1 MRNYNKLKK
10 IYSEF
15 TNDDY
20 EYTKEL
26 DDKIK
31 IKVLEA
37 LKLVPKQAIARL
49 SEILEQEKQGNKLF

>member
-31 IKVLEA
+31 IKVLDA
-37 LKLVPKQAIARL
+37 LKLVPQQAIARL
-49 SEILEQEKQGNKLF
+49 SEILEQE